1 MYGFFYVFYGLF
13 SYLRLKCRYM
23 SMIRYTEYRTN
34 TSYMKGVHMPTENND
49 FHLFTEFTLVGLR
62 NLKLRNRLIISYF
75 ISTVIPLFF
84 IYLYAYMLYGST
96 EMTGQIL
103 VLSLLMMGIAL
114 TMTLYTYTS
123 ISHPIDHMVR
133 TCQAI
138 SEGDM
143 DIRIQDNGND
153 ELAYLSDNIDGMVTQ
168 IQLLLEQ
175 RQSGEAKKREL
186 ELRMLQYQ
194 INPHFLFNT
203 LNTLR
208 LVAQMNQDKIVSE
221 GIRSLSEL
229 LKNTLINDHEFI
241 TIQEEIDNLKH
252 YFSIQ
257 AIRYAGSFH
266 VNYHISEEL
275 SGYYLPKLI
284 LQPLAENSVLHGSF
298 NDGTIMEIYITCR
311 RDGEDILLEVCDE
324 GKGFDVN
331 DKKTVPKGLGGI
343 GGRNVNDRIH
353 LYFSDPYG
361 LTITS
366 SPGKGTCCRIKI
378 PAITSKNL

>member
-1 MYGFFYVFYGLF
+1 MF
-13 SYLRLKCRYM
+13 
-23 SMIRYTEYRTN
+23 
-34 TSYMKGVHMPTENND
+34 PENND
-49 FHLFTEFTLVGLR
+49 FHLLTEFALVGLR
-62 NLKLRNRLIISYF
+62 NLKLRNRLIISCL
-75 ISTVIPLFF
+75 ISTVFPLFF
-84 IYLYAYMLYGST
+84 IYLYAYSLYGST

-103 VLSLLMMGIAL
+103 VLSLLMIGVAL
-114 TMTLYTYTS
+114 TMTLYTYMS
-123 ISHPIDHMVR
+123 ISHPIDHMVQ

-138 SEGDM
+138 SDGNME
-143 DIRIQDNGND
+143 IRIQDTGND
-153 ELAYLSDNIDGMVTQ
+153 ELAYLSDNIDGMVTE

-175 RQSGEAKKREL
+175 RQSSEARKREL

-208 LVAQMNQDKIVSE
+208 LVAQMNQDRVVSE

-241 TIQEEIDNLKH
+241 TIQEEIDNLRH

-266 VNYHISEEL
+266 VNYEIDEEL
-275 SGYYLPKLI
+275 SGYFLPKLI

-298 NDGTIMEIYITCR
+298 NDGTIMEICISCR
-311 RDGEDILLEVCDE
+311 KDGDDILLEVRDK
-324 GKGFDVN
+324 GKGFDMN
-331 DKKTVPKGLGGI
+331 DASTVPKGLGGI
-343 GGRNVNDRIH
+343 GNRNVNDRIH
-353 LYFSDPYG
+353 LYFSDDYG

-366 SPGKGTCCRIKI
+366 SPGRGTQCIIRI
-378 PAITSKNL
+378 PAITSDTEFQKVNRKMQTDAAL

>member
-1 MYGFFYVFYGLF
+1 
-13 SYLRLKCRYM
+13 M
-23 SMIRYTEYRTN
+23 S
-34 TSYMKGVHMPTENND
+34 PENND
-49 FHLFTEFTLVGLR
+49 AHLLTKFALIGLR
-62 NLKLRNRLIISYF
+62 NLKLRSRLIISYL
-75 ISTVIPLFF
+75 ISTVFPLIF
-84 IYLYAYMLYGST
+84 IYLYTYTLYGST

-103 VLSLLMMGIAL
+103 VLSLLMMGVAL
-114 TMTLYTYTS
+114 TMTLYTYLS
-123 ISHPIDHMVR
+123 ISHPIDHMVH

-138 SEGDM
+138 SDGDM
-143 DIRIQDNGND
+143 EIRIQDTGND
-153 ELAYLSDNIDGMVTQ
+153 ELAYLSDNIDGMVTE

-175 RQSGEAKKREL
+175 RQLSDARKREL

-208 LVAQMNQDKIVSE
+208 LVAQMNQDKVVSE

-229 LKNTLINDHEFI
+229 LKNTLINDREFI

-266 VNYHISEEL
+266 VSYEIDEQL
-275 SGYYLPKLI
+275 SGYFLPKLI

-298 NDGTIMEIYITCR
+298 NDGTVMEIMVACR
-311 RDGEDILLEVCDE
+311 PDGKDILLEVQDK
-324 GKGFDVN
+324 GKGFDMN
-331 DKKTVPKGLGGI
+331 DPAAVPKGLGGI
-343 GGRNVNDRIH
+343 GNRNVNDRIH
-353 LYFSDPYG
+353 LYFSDDYG

-366 SPGKGTCCRIKI
+366 HPGQGTLCRIRI
-378 PAITSKNL
+378 PAIASDTEFQKINQQMHS

>member
-1 MYGFFYVFYGLF
+1 
-13 SYLRLKCRYM
+13 
-23 SMIRYTEYRTN
+23 
-34 TSYMKGVHMPTENND
+34 MKGIHMPSEKNTP
-49 FHLFTEFTLVGLR
+49 HLLTEFTLVGLR
-62 NLKLRNRLIISYF
+62 NLKLRSRLIISYL
-75 ISTVIPLFF
+75 ISTVLPLTF
-84 IYLYAYMLYGST
+84 IYLYTYMLYGST

-103 VLSLLMMGIAL
+103 VLALLMMGIAL
-114 TMTLYTYTS
+114 TMTLYTYMS
-123 ISHPIDHMVR
+123 ISHPIDHMVH

-138 SEGDM
+138 SNGNME
-143 DIRIQDNGND
+143 IRIRDDGND
-153 ELAYLSDNIDGMVTQ
+153 ELAYLSDNIDGMVTE

-229 LKNTLINDHEFI
+229 LKNTLINDQEFI

-266 VNYHISEEL
+266 VNYDVSEEL
-275 SGYYLPKLI
+275 SGYFLPKLI

-298 NDGTIMEIYITCR
+298 NDGTIMEIYVTCHSQ
-311 RDGEDILLEVCDE
+311 DNDILLEVRDE
-324 GKGFDVN
+324 GKGFDMN
-331 DKKTVPKGLGGI
+331 DPAATPKGLGGI
-343 GGRNVNDRIH
+343 GNRNVNDRIH
-353 LYFSDPYG
+353 LYFSGDYG
-361 LTITS
+361 LTIES
-366 SPGKGTCCRIKI
+366 SPGMGTRCRIRI
-378 PAITSKNL
+378 PAIASDTEFQKIQGGI